1 MSQQKL
7 LIGIRERPSTGKWI
21 ILSFQHVFAMFG
33 STVLVP
39 MLTGL
44 PINTSLLCSGLG
56 TFIYILCT
64 KARCPIYLG
73 SSFAYITVIIS
84 ALGVSVSD
92 PNFSSQ
98 ANFAAVATGLMIA
111 GLMYVVF
118 AIIIWIAGTRWIDR
132 ILPPVVVGPM
142 IMVIG
147 LGLAASACSN
157 AGLVAAEGQGMN
169 WQVVAVA
176 LLTLLVTALVAVY
189 AKGFFK
195 IVPIMSGIFAGIVV
209 SIIFDLIFNRGEG
222 ANQLILGNLAVVA
235 NDFKNLDIIE
245 MPKLMLPIGNGNNP
259 AFITGYSLDFS
270 FALAIVPVAFVT
282 MAEHIG
288 DHTVLSNIC
297 GKNFLKDPGLQRTLL
312 GDGLATFVAGMI
324 GGPANTS
331 YGENTGVVG
340 MTRIGSVYVTGGAAF
355 IAILLAFIKPFK
367 DLIAAIPQAVMGG
380 ICIVLF
386 GFIAANGLRV
396 LIEAKV
402 DFGQSRN
409 TIIASVMLVLGLGGA
424 AIQLTS
430 IQSLSGM
437 SLAALAGIILN
448 LILPEKRANKVEES
462 LSTVNPPTLEDSD
475 STEKEETGSKES

>member
-7 LIGIRERPSTGKWI
+7 LIGIQERPSAGKWI

-147 LGLAASACSN
+147 LGLASSACSN
-157 AGLVAAEGQGMN
+157 AGLVAVEGQRMN

-195 IVPIMSGIFAGIVV
+195 IVPIMSGIFAGIAV

-245 MPKLMLPIGNGNNP
+245 MPKIMLPIGNGHNP
-259 AFITGYSLDFS
+259 GFITGYSLDFS

-297 GKNFLKDPGLQRTLL
+297 GQNFLKDPGLQRTLL

-448 LILPEKRANKVEES
+448 LILPEKRANKVEEA
-462 LSTVNPPTLEDSD
+462 LSTVNPPTLEDSN
-475 STEKEETGSKES
+475 SVETEKADLQDS